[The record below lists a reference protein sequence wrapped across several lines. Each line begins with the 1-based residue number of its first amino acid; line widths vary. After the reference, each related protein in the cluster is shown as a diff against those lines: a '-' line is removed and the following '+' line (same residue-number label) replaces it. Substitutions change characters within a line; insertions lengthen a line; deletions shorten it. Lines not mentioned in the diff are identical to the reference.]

1 MSAAATSN
9 LFPFTDCVRALS
21 KAPSFAAFIEPLK
34 SKPGVTDSYIETLCQ
49 CFLSSRKGDVESA
62 AQRFVAFTHVVTEH
76 NLSFALDPDIVA
88 GLSLNFLLLLA
99 PSGNVNMDP
108 NGRPAIHMLPRN
120 IDYSKASVHQMKKT
134 WFFVMMQVAFSCP
147 AARELGVVV
156 VNNMKGASRSAFNM
170 EFQGCCLRADA
181 FIFLPPIDCL
191 IHSSKDSSPKPYPVP
206 CLSKSPLPSSFTS
219 RACSASFGPSCHLF
233 CHLKSGAE

>member
-34 SKPGVTDSYIETLCQ
+34 SKPGVTDSYIDTLCQ

-62 AQRFVAFTHVVTEH
+62 AQRFVAFTLVVTEH
-76 NLSFALDPDIVA
+76 NLSFALDADIVA

-108 NGRPAIHMLPRN
+108 NGRPVVHMLPRN
-120 IDYSKASVHQMKKT
+120 VDYSRASVHQMKKT
-134 WFFVMMQVAFSCP
+134 WFFVMMQIAFSCP

-156 VNNMKGASRSAFNM
+156 VNNMKGASRAAFNM
-170 EFQGCCLRADA
+170 EFQGCCLRVDA
-181 FIFLPPIDCL
+181 FIFA
-191 IHSSKDSSPKPYPVP
+191 PY
-206 CLSKSPLPSSFTS
+206 
-219 RACSASFGPSCHLF
+219 
-233 CHLKSGAE
+233 